1 MNTAEQGVDI
11 GRGGVP
17 DLADVAGHWVDADEL
32 AHLPSLRN
40 QQGQAHVNHDLTSLS
55 WLAAPPF
62 TFGYHTGELRV
73 DGQVLAAQRFLWKP
87 WGVLREH
94 RRQDGLLVT
103 TDSRMALSRDLLLW
117 RIEVTN
123 ESREARTVELTQ
135 DLFAM
140 VAHSEVG
147 YGWLYDGP
155 WNHGMHHDFMA
166 LERIRATTG
175 GAEPH
180 YLLSPAPRRLRLG
193 KPRIPGIQRDEDHGP
208 MLLDDALP
216 AHVSHDKEPEPRA
229 GVAGAVRGLRVTK
242 TVGGPGETGAAGG
255 PRTAEAAHEARAAR
269 TTHETRTAE
278 ATHETQTTGATHETR
293 TAEATHETQT
303 ARTTHE
309 TQATGATHESRATG
323 ADGETR
329 ATGADGEAPM
339 VGADAEVVLRA
350 ASDEPIT
357 LTPDGETGLGTVA
370 LTPGLTIDFEL
381 RLDTAGQSGTVLTHG
396 NHPDSLQIGVED
408 GRLWLGITGEREA
421 TDARLPAGDWQHV
434 RVDVGADH
442 VVLRLAGSEIART
455 RHWTESR
462 RWVSRIED
470 GTVAFTDS
478 RSPAHAVYAFAGP
491 PGELR
496 GEGAGARA
504 RWTCRIEPGRSV
516 TVGIACAYGADT
528 AGDTDTDAHAG
539 IDAVSAQARAA
550 AEDFEATTRAGE
562 EGWRRLW
569 ASMFTPGDP
578 DFSGHLPTFT
588 TDDTGLAR
596 TYYMGALQALYMR
609 NTRIRPGEPVFLT
622 GGPRLGPTTTYFW
635 DHCEW
640 SRLYALLEPAG
651 LRSWLLRV
659 LAGPYRDS
667 FGVENLGGGP
677 LGNAYSSTDYAL
689 FRLIE
694 HYVCVT
700 GDFAFLDE
708 TTGGA
713 TVLGHLERL
722 GLGWRDRR
730 TPATGGVL
738 ADFGPDP
745 WQLLECVPT
754 YTGVVAS
761 FNGAYVSSTRS
772 LAGLY
777 RRLGRA
783 EEADKTE
790 AEAAQLAAAL
800 LDLYAG
806 SGRWRILHPDAT
818 DTIGHCLDF
827 GLVASALHRELPDG
841 TRREMA
847 DFVTGRLLVGGW
859 MRALSPDDP
868 IAAASDRPDHG
879 AAGAFAAWPGVT
891 AHGLARLGHRNR
903 ATALLRNLPSA
914 ASGGLWGQAMEIV
927 TGPDG
932 HHRARVAER
941 GTATRDN
948 LAGAAGA
955 EAVLSALFDI
965 NPTFENGSWTGL
977 PATLSVEGIG
987 TLTHL
992 GPGT

>member
-1 MNTAEQGVDI
+1 VTIETAAQSVDI
-11 GRGGVP
+11 GRRGVP
-17 DLADVAGHWVDADEL
+17 DLEDVAGHWAGSDEI

-62 TFGYHTGELRV
+62 TFGYHTGELHV
-73 DGQVLAAQRFLWKP
+73 DGRVPAAQRFLWKP

-94 RRQDGLLVT
+94 RRQDGLLLT
-103 TDSRMALSRDLLLW
+103 TDTRMALSRDLLQW
-117 RIEVTN
+117 RITVTN
-123 ESREARTVELTQ
+123 ESYKARTVELAQ

-175 GAEPH
+175 GGEPH

-216 AHVSHDKEPEPRA
+216 AHVSHDKEREPRV
-229 GVAGAVRGLRVTK
+229 GVAGAVRGLRVT
-242 TVGGPGETGAAGG
+242 
-255 PRTAEAAHEARAAR
+255 
-269 TTHETRTAE
+269 
-278 ATHETQTTGATHETR
+278 
-293 TAEATHETQT
+293 
-303 ARTTHE
+303 
-309 TQATGATHESRATG
+309 G
-323 ADGETR
+323 ADGE
-329 ATGADGEAPM
+329 
-339 VGADAEVVLRA
+339 VILRA
-350 ASDEPIT
+350 DEPT
-357 LTPDGETGLGTVA
+357 SLTPDGETA
-370 LTPGLTIDFEL
+370 LDPFALSPGLTITLEL
-381 RLDTAGQSGTVLTHG
+381 RLDEAGQSGTVLTHG
-396 NHPDSLQIGVED
+396 NHPDSLQIGVAD
-408 GRLWLGITGEREA
+408 GRLWLGITGEREF
-421 TDARLPAGDWQHV
+421 TDRELA
-434 RVDVGADH
+434 VGAWHRVRIQVEADQ
-442 VVLRLAGSEIART
+442 VVMRLAGAEIART
-455 RHWTESR
+455 RHWTESH

-470 GTVAFTDS
+470 GTVAFADS
-478 RSPAHAVYAFAGP
+478 RSPARAVYAFAGP
-491 PGELR
+491 PAELR
-496 GEGAGARA
+496 AEGAGGRA
-504 RWTCRIEPGRSV
+504 TWTRRIGPGRSV
-516 TVGIACAYGADT
+516 TIKIACAYG
-528 AGDTDTDAHAG
+528 TDA
-539 IDAVSAQARAA
+539 DAVSAQARTAA
-550 AEDFEATTRAGE
+550 ADFEATAKAGQD
-562 EGWRRLW
+562 GWRRLW
-569 ASMFTPGDP
+569 ANMFTPGNP

-588 TDDTGLAR
+588 TEDPGLAR
-596 TYYMGALQALYMR
+596 TYYMGALQTLYQR

-700 GDFAFLDE
+700 GDLAFLDE
-708 TTGGA
+708 KTGGA
-713 TVLGHLERL
+713 ADGMTVLAHLERL
-722 GLGWRDRR
+722 GLGWRERR
-730 TPATGGVL
+730 NPATGGVL
-738 ADFGPDP
+738 ADFGDDP

-761 FNGAYVSSTRS
+761 FNGAYVASTRS
-772 LAGLY
+772 LAALY
-777 RRLGRA
+777 RRLGRLEDA
-783 EEADKTE
+783 ERAETE
-790 AEAAQLAAAL
+790 AGQLADAL

-806 SGRWRILHPDAT
+806 SGRWRILRPDGT

-827 GLVASALHRELPDG
+827 ALVAAALHRELPDRI
-841 TRREMA
+841 RREMA

-891 AHGLARLGHRNR
+891 AHGLARLGHRDR
-903 ATALLRNLPSA
+903 AIALLRDLSSA

-932 HHRARVAER
+932 QHRAQVAER
-941 GTATRDN
+941 GTAARDN
-948 LAGAAGA
+948 IAGAAGA

-965 NPTFENGSWTGL
+965 NPTFTTGGPVRL
-977 PATLSVEGIG
+977 PTALSVEGAG

-992 GPGT
+992 GPVV

>member
-1 MNTAEQGVDI
+1 MTTKTDAEHVDMV
-11 GRGGVP
+11 GAGGVP
-17 DLADVAGHWVDADEL
+17 HLDEVAGHWVGVDEI

-40 QQGQAHVNHDLTSLS
+40 QQGQTHVNHDLTSLS

-62 TFGYHTGELRV
+62 TFGYHTGELRM
-73 DGQVLAAQRFLWKP
+73 DGQVPAAQRFLWKP

-94 RRQDGLLVT
+94 RRQDGLLLT
-103 TDSRMALSRDLLLW
+103 TDTRMALSRDLLLW
-117 RIEVTN
+117 RITVTN
-123 ESREARTVELTQ
+123 ESSEARTVELAQ

-175 GAEPH
+175 GGERH

-216 AHVSHDKEPEPRA
+216 AHVSHDKEPQPRV
-229 GVAGAVRGLRVTK
+229 GVPGTVRGLRV
-242 TVGGPGETGAAGG
+242 E
-255 PRTAEAAHEARAAR
+255 
-269 TTHETRTAE
+269 
-278 ATHETQTTGATHETR
+278 
-293 TAEATHETQT
+293 
-303 ARTTHE
+303 
-309 TQATGATHESRATG
+309 G
-323 ADGETR
+323 ADGE
-329 ATGADGEAPM
+329 
-339 VGADAEVVLRA
+339 VILRA
-350 ASDEPIT
+350 DEPIA
-357 LTPDGETGLGTVA
+357 LTPDGETTLDPFA
-370 LTPGLTIDFEL
+370 LSPGLTIGFEL
-381 RLDTAGQSGTVLTHG
+381 RLDAAGRSGTVLTHG

-408 GRLWLGITGEREA
+408 GRLWLGITGEREFTESELA
-421 TDARLPAGDWQHV
+421 VGDWHHV
-434 RVDVGADH
+434 RVDVEADH
-442 VVLRLAGSEIART
+442 AVLRLAGSEIART

-470 GTVAFTDS
+470 GAVAFADS
-478 RSPAHAVYAFAGP
+478 RSSARAVYAFAGP

-496 GEGAGARA
+496 TEGAGRRA
-504 RWTCRIEPGRSV
+504 TWTCRIEPGRSV
-516 TVGIACAYGADT
+516 AIGIACAYGCDT
-528 AGDTDTDAHAG
+528 
-539 IDAVSAQARAA
+539 DAVSAQARTA
-550 AEDFEATTRAGE
+550 AEDFEATMCSGE
-562 EGWRRLW
+562 DGWRRLW
-569 ASMFTPGDP
+569 AGMFTPGNP
-578 DFSGHLPTFT
+578 EFSGHLPTFT
-588 TDDTGLAR
+588 TEDAGLAR
-596 TYYMGALQALYMR
+596 TYYMGALQALYQR

-667 FGVENLGGGP
+667 FGVENLGGEP

-694 HYVCVT
+694 HYICVT
-700 GDFAFLDE
+700 GDLAFLDE
-708 TTGGA
+708 TTGGTTGGA
-713 TVLGHLERL
+713 TDGTADGTTVLAHLERL
-722 GLGWRDRR
+722 GLGWRERR
-730 TPATGGVL
+730 NPATGGVL
-738 ADFGPDP
+738 ADFGDDP

-761 FNGAYVSSTRS
+761 FNGAYVASTRS

-777 RRLGRA
+777 RRLGRS
-783 EEADKTE
+783 EDADRTE
-790 AEAAQLAAAL
+790 AEAGRLAAAL

-806 SGRWRILHPDAT
+806 SGHWQVRRPDGT

-827 GLVASALHRELPDG
+827 GLVAAALHRELPDG
-841 TRREMA
+841 VRREMA

-891 AHGLARLGHRNR
+891 AHGLARLGHRDR
-903 ATALLRNLPSA
+903 AIALLRDLSSA

-932 HHRARVAER
+932 RQRARVAER
-941 GTATRDN
+941 GVATRDCI
-948 LAGAAGA
+948 AGAAGA

-965 NPTFENGSWTGL
+965 NPTFATVGTAGL
-977 PATLSVEGIG
+977 PATLSVKGIG
-987 TLTHL
+987 TLTRL
-992 GPGT
+992 GPVA

>member
-1 MNTAEQGVDI
+1 MTTKTDVRAVDI
-11 GRGGVP
+11 GRTGVP
-17 DLADVAGHWVDADEL
+17 DLTDVAGHWVDADEI

-73 DGQVLAAQRFLWKP
+73 DGQVPAAQRYLWKP
-87 WGVLREH
+87 WGVVREH
-94 RRQDGLLVT
+94 RREDGLSVT
-103 TDSRMALSRDLLLW
+103 TDTRMALNRDLLLW

-123 ESREARTVELTQ
+123 DSAEARTVELTQ

-175 GAEPH
+175 GGEPH

-193 KPRIPGIQRDEDHGP
+193 KPRVPGIQRDEDHGP

-229 GVAGAVRGLRVTK
+229 GVSGAVRGLRVT
-242 TVGGPGETGAAGG
+242 
-255 PRTAEAAHEARAAR
+255 
-269 TTHETRTAE
+269 
-278 ATHETQTTGATHETR
+278 
-293 TAEATHETQT
+293 
-303 ARTTHE
+303 
-309 TQATGATHESRATG
+309 
-323 ADGETR
+323 
-329 ATGADGEAPM
+329 GADGEAL
-339 VGADAEVVLRA
+339 LRA
-350 ASDEPIT
+350 ATDEPIT
-357 LTPDGETGLGTVA
+357 LTPDGETGLDTFA
-370 LTPGLTIDFEL
+370 LSPGLTIDFEL
-381 RLDTAGQSGTVLTHG
+381 RLDTASQFGTVLTHG
-396 NHPDSLQIGVED
+396 NHPDSLQVGVDD

-421 TDARLPAGDWQHV
+421 TEAQLPVGDWQHV
-434 RVDVGADH
+434 RVDVEADH
-442 VVLRLAGSEIART
+442 VVLRLAGSETART

-462 RWVSRIED
+462 RWMSRIED
-470 GTVAFTDS
+470 GTVTFTDS
-478 RSPAHAVYAFAGP
+478 RSPAHAVHAFAGP

-496 GEGAGARA
+496 AEGAGARA
-504 RWTCRIEPGRSV
+504 RWIRRIEPGGSV
-516 TVGIACAYGADT
+516 TIGIACAYGSDLA
-528 AGDTDTDAHAG
+528 
-539 IDAVSAQARAA
+539 AVSARARAA

-562 EGWRRLW
+562 DGWRRLW
-569 ASMFTPGDP
+569 ASMFTPGNP

-588 TDDTGLAR
+588 TEDAGLAR
-596 TYYMGALQALYMR
+596 TYYMGALQTLYMR
-609 NTRIRPGEPVFLT
+609 TTRIRPDEPVFLT

-667 FGVENLGGGP
+667 FGVENLSGGP

-700 GDFAFLDE
+700 GDFAFLE
-708 TTGGA
+708 ETPGGTTGST
-713 TVLGHLERL
+713 TVLAHLERL

-783 EEADKTE
+783 EEAERTE
-790 AEAAQLAAAL
+790 AEAGQLGAAL

-806 SGRWRILHPDAT
+806 SGRWRILRPDGT

-827 GLVASALHRELPDG
+827 GLVAAALHRELPDG

-847 DFVTGRLLVGGW
+847 DFVTDRLLVGSW
-859 MRALSPDDP
+859 MRALGPDDP

-891 AHGLARLGHRNR
+891 AHGLARLGHRDR
-903 ATALLRNLPSA
+903 ATALLRGLSDA

-927 TGPDG
+927 TAPDG
-932 HHRARVAER
+932 QHRARVAER

-948 LAGAAGA
+948 IAGAAGA

-965 NPTFENGSWTGL
+965 NPTFRNGPSTAL
-977 PATLSVEGIG
+977 PAALTVEGVG
-987 TLTHL
+987 TLTGL
-992 GPGT
+992 GGRPGEGEGTG

>member
-1 MNTAEQGVDI
+1 MTTKAAAQTVDI
-11 GRGGVP
+11 GRTGVP
-17 DLADVAGHWVDADEL
+17 DLEDVAGHWVGLDEI

-40 QQGQAHVNHDLTSLS
+40 QQGQAHVNLDLTSLS

-62 TFGYHTGELRV
+62 TFGYHTGELHV
-73 DGQVLAAQRFLWKP
+73 DGMIPAAQRFLWKP
-87 WGVLREH
+87 WGVLRERH
-94 RRQDGLLVT
+94 QDGLLLT
-103 TDSRMALSRDLLLW
+103 TDTRMALSRDLLLW
-117 RIEVTN
+117 RITVTN
-123 ESREARTVELTQ
+123 ERSEATTVELAQ

-155 WNHGMHHDFMA
+155 WNHGAHHDFMA

-175 GAEPH
+175 GGEQH

-193 KPRIPGIQRDEDHGP
+193 KPRIPGIQRDEDLGP

-229 GVAGAVRGLRVTK
+229 GVTGAVRGLRV
-242 TVGGPGETGAAGG
+242 A
-255 PRTAEAAHEARAAR
+255 
-269 TTHETRTAE
+269 
-278 ATHETQTTGATHETR
+278 
-293 TAEATHETQT
+293 
-303 ARTTHE
+303 
-309 TQATGATHESRATG
+309 G
-323 ADGETR
+323 ADEG
-329 ATGADGEAPM
+329 
-339 VGADAEVVLRA
+339 VILRA
-350 ASDEPIT
+350 GEPIA
-357 LTPDGETGLGTVA
+357 LTPDGETTLDPFA
-370 LTPGLTIDFEL
+370 LSPGLTIGFEL
-381 RLDTAGQSGTVLTHG
+381 RLDAARQSGTVLTHG
-396 NHPDSLQIGVED
+396 NHPDSLRIGVDD
-408 GRLWLGITGEREA
+408 GRLWLGITGERES
-421 TDARLPAGDWQHV
+421 TDTELAVGDWHHV
-434 RVDVGADH
+434 RVDVESDH
-442 VVLRLAGSEIART
+442 VVLRIADSEIVRT

-462 RWVSRIED
+462 RWMSRIEN
-470 GTVAFTDS
+470 GTLAFADS

-496 GEGAGARA
+496 AEGADGRA
-504 RWTCRIEPGRSV
+504 TWTCRIEPGESV
-516 TVGIACAYGADT
+516 AIGIACAYG
-528 AGDTDTDAHAG
+528 TDAHAV
-539 IDAVSAQARAA
+539 ATQAHTA
-550 AEDFEATTRAGE
+550 AEDFEATMRAGE
-562 EGWRRLW
+562 DGWRRLW
-569 ASMFTPGDP
+569 ASMFTPGNP
-578 DFSGHLPTFT
+578 DFSGHLPSYT
-588 TDDTGLAR
+588 TEDAGLAR

-677 LGNAYSSTDYAL
+677 LGNAYSANDYAL

-694 HYVCVT
+694 HYVCIA
-700 GDFAFLDE
+700 GDLAFLDE
-708 TTGGA
+708 TAGGT
-713 TVLGHLERL
+713 TVLAHLERL
-722 GLGWRDRR
+722 GLGWRERR
-730 TPATGGVL
+730 NPATGGVL
-738 ADFGPDP
+738 ADFGDDP
-745 WQLLECVPT
+745 WHLLECVPT

-761 FNGAYVSSTRS
+761 FNGAYVGSTRS

-777 RRLGRA
+777 RRLGRY
-783 EEADKTE
+783 EDADRTE
-790 AEAAQLAAAL
+790 AEAGQLAEAL

-806 SGRWRILHPDAT
+806 SGRWQVRRPDGT

-827 GLVASALHRELPDG
+827 GLVAGALHRELPDRI
-841 TRREMA
+841 RREMA

-868 IAAASDRPDHG
+868 VAARSDRPDHG

-891 AHGLARLGHRNR
+891 AHGLARLGRRDR
-903 ATALLRNLPSA
+903 AIALLRDLSSA

-932 HHRARVAER
+932 RDRARVAER
-941 GTATRDN
+941 GVATRDCI
-948 LAGAAGA
+948 AGAAGA

-965 NPTFENGSWTGL
+965 NPTFATGGRAGL
-977 PATLSVEGIG
+977 PTTLSVEGVG
-987 TLTHL
+987 SLRHL
-992 GPGT
+992 GPVARAAEPLPQKG

>member
-1 MNTAEQGVDI
+1 MTTKTEARHADL
-11 GRGGVP
+11 GRTGVP
-17 DLADVAGHWVDADEL
+17 DLADVASHWVGADEI

-73 DGQVLAAQRFLWKP
+73 DGQVPAAQRYLWKP

-94 RRQDGLLVT
+94 RRQDGLLLT
-103 TDSRMALSRDLLLW
+103 TDTRMALSRDLLLW

-123 ESREARTVELTQ
+123 ESGEARTVELTQ

-175 GAEPH
+175 GGRPH

-193 KPRIPGIQRDEDHGP
+193 RPRVPGIQRDEDHGP

-216 AHVSHDKEPEPRA
+216 AHVSHDKEPEQRI
-229 GVAGAVRGLRVTK
+229 GVAGAVRALQV
-242 TVGGPGETGAAGG
+242 AAL
-255 PRTAEAAHEARAAR
+255 
-269 TTHETRTAE
+269 
-278 ATHETQTTGATHETR
+278 
-293 TAEATHETQT
+293 
-303 ARTTHE
+303 
-309 TQATGATHESRATG
+309 
-323 ADGETR
+323 DGELL
-329 ATGADGEAPM
+329 
-339 VGADAEVVLRA
+339 LRA
-350 ASDEPIT
+350 DEPIM
-357 LTPDGETGLGTVA
+357 LTPEGETTLDTFA
-370 LTPGLTIDFEL
+370 LSPGLTIAFEL
-381 RLDTAGQSGTVLTHG
+381 RLDIAGQSGTVLTHG
-396 NHPDSLQIGVED
+396 NHPDSLQIGIED
-408 GRLWLGITGEREA
+408 GRLWLGITGERES
-421 TDARLPAGDWQHV
+421 TDAQLPVGDWHHV
-434 RVDVGADH
+434 RVDVEADH
-442 VVLRLAGSEIART
+442 VVLRLAGAEIART

-462 RWVSRIED
+462 RWVSRIDD
-470 GTVAFTDS
+470 GAVAFADS
-478 RSPAHAVYAFAGP
+478 RAPAHAVYAFAGP

-496 GEGAGARA
+496 TEGAGAQA
-504 RWTCRIEPGRSV
+504 SWTCRIEPGRSV
-516 TVGIACAYGADT
+516 TLGIACAYGTEA
-528 AGDTDTDAHAG
+528 
-539 IDAVSAQARAA
+539 DAVSAQARSA
-550 AEDFEATTRAGE
+550 AEDFEATMRAGE
-562 EGWRRLW
+562 DGWRRLW
-569 ASMFTPGDP
+569 TSMFTPGNSE
-578 DFSGHLPTFT
+578 FSGHLPTFT
-588 TDDTGLAR
+588 TDDAGLAR
-596 TYYMGALQALYMR
+596 TYYMGALQALYLR

-667 FGVENLGGGP
+667 FGVENLSGGP

-708 TTGGA
+708 TTGGPIGGA
-713 TVLGHLERL
+713 AGGVAVGAAAETTGGMTVLAHLERL
-722 GLGWRDRR
+722 GLGWRERR
-730 TPATGGVL
+730 NPATGGVL
-738 ADFGPDP
+738 ADFGDDP

-761 FNGAYVSSTRS
+761 FNGAYVASTRS

-777 RRLGRA
+777 RRLGRD
-783 EEADKTE
+783 EDADRTE
-790 AEAAQLAAAL
+790 AEAGQLADAL

-806 SGRWRILHPDAT
+806 SGRWKILRPDGT

-827 GLVASALHRELPDG
+827 GLVAAALHRELPDG

-847 DFVTGRLLVGGW
+847 DFVTGRLLVGSW

-891 AHGLARLGHRNR
+891 AHGLARLGHRDR
-903 ATALLRNLPSA
+903 AIALLRDLSSA

-927 TGPDG
+927 TDPDG
-932 HHRARVAER
+932 QHRARVAER

-948 LAGAAGA
+948 IAGAAGA

-965 NPTFENGSWTGL
+965 NPTFATGGTAPPL
-977 PATLSVEGIG
+977 PADLSVEGVG
-987 TLTHL
+987 TLTQL
-992 GPGT
+992 GPVT

>member
-1 MNTAEQGVDI
+1 VTTKTDELTVGI
-11 GRGGVP
+11 GRKGVP
-17 DLADVAGHWVDADEL
+17 DLADVAGHWVGADEI

-73 DGQVLAAQRFLWKP
+73 DGQVPAAQRFLWKP

-94 RRQDGLLVT
+94 RRADGLLVT
-103 TDSRMALSRDLLLW
+103 TDTRMALNRDLLLW

-123 ESREARTVELTQ
+123 DSAEARTVELTQ
-135 DLFAM
+135 DLVAM
-140 VAHSEVG
+140 AAHSEVG

-180 YLLSPAPRRLRLG
+180 YLLSPASRRLRLG

-216 AHVSHDKEPEPRA
+216 AHVSHDRAPEPRA
-229 GVAGAVRGLRVTK
+229 GVAGAVRGLRV
-242 TVGGPGETGAAGG
+242 A
-255 PRTAEAAHEARAAR
+255 
-269 TTHETRTAE
+269 
-278 ATHETQTTGATHETR
+278 
-293 TAEATHETQT
+293 
-303 ARTTHE
+303 
-309 TQATGATHESRATG
+309 
-323 ADGETR
+323 
-329 ATGADGEAPM
+329 GADGEAI
-339 VGADAEVVLRA
+339 LRTA
-350 ASDEPIT
+350 DEPIA
-357 LTPDGETGLGTVA
+357 LTPDGETTLAPFA
-370 LTPGLTIDFEL
+370 LSPGLTIGFEL

-408 GRLWLGITGEREA
+408 GRLWLGITGEREF
-421 TDARLPAGDWQHV
+421 TDAELP
-434 RVDVGADH
+434 VGAWRRMRIQVEADH
-442 VVLRLAGSEIART
+442 VVLRLAGAEIART
-455 RHWTESR
+455 RHWTESQ
-462 RWVSRIED
+462 RWTSRVED
-470 GTVAFTDS
+470 GTVAFADS
-478 RSPAHAVYAFAGP
+478 RSPARAVHAFAGP
-491 PGELR
+491 PAELR
-496 GEGAGARA
+496 ATDAGGRA
-504 RWTCRIEPGRSV
+504 TWTHRIEPGGRV
-516 TVGIACAYGADT
+516 TVGIVCAYG
-528 AGDTDTDAHAG
+528 TDAG
-539 IDAVSAQARAA
+539 AVSAQARAA
-550 AEDFEATTRAGE
+550 AADFEATARAGE
-562 EGWRRLW
+562 DGWRRLW
-569 ASMFTPGDP
+569 ANMFTPGNP

-588 TDDTGLAR
+588 TEDAGLAR
-596 TYYMGALQALYMR
+596 TYYMGALQALYLR
-609 NTRIRPGEPVFLT
+609 NTRIRTGEPVFLT

-651 LRSWLLRV
+651 LRAWLLRV

-667 FGVENLGGGP
+667 FGVENLSGGP

-708 TTGGA
+708 TTGGT
-713 TVLGHLERL
+713 TVLAHLERL
-722 GLGWRDRR
+722 GLGWRERR
-730 TPATGGVL
+730 NPATGGVL
-738 ADFGPDP
+738 ADFGDDP

-761 FNGAYVSSTRS
+761 FNGAYVATTRS

-777 RRLGRA
+777 RRLGRT
-783 EEADKTE
+783 EEAERTE
-790 AEAAQLAAAL
+790 AEAGRLAAAL

-806 SGRWRILHPDAT
+806 SGRWRILRPDGT

-827 GLVASALHRELPDG
+827 GLVAAALHRELPDG

-847 DFVTGRLLVGGW
+847 DFVNDRLLVGGW

-868 IAAASDRPDHG
+868 IAVASDRPDHG

-891 AHGLARLGHRNR
+891 AHGLARLGFPDR
-903 ATALLRNLPSA
+903 AIALLRDLSSA

-932 HHRARVAER
+932 RHRARVAER
-941 GTATRDN
+941 GTAVRDN
-948 LAGAAGA
+948 IAGAAGA
-955 EAVLSALFDI
+955 EAVLSALFGI
-965 NPTFENGSWTGL
+965 NPTFATAGTTAL
-977 PATLSVEGIG
+977 PADLSVAGVG
-987 TLTHL
+987 RLTQL
-992 GPGT
+992 GPVS

>member
-1 MNTAEQGVDI
+1 MTTKTDELTVGI
-11 GRGGVP
+11 GRKGVP
-17 DLADVAGHWVDADEL
+17 DLADVAGHWVGADEI

-73 DGQVLAAQRFLWKP
+73 DGQVPAAQRFLWKP

-94 RRQDGLLVT
+94 RRADGLLVT
-103 TDSRMALSRDLLLW
+103 TDTRMALNRDLLLW

-123 ESREARTVELTQ
+123 DSAEARTVELTQ

-140 VAHSEVG
+140 AAHAEVG

-175 GAEPH
+175 GGETH
-180 YLLSPAPRRLRLG
+180 YLLSPASRRLRLG

-216 AHVSHDKEPEPRA
+216 AHVSHDKAPEPRA
-229 GVAGAVRGLRVTK
+229 GVAGAVRGLRV
-242 TVGGPGETGAAGG
+242 A
-255 PRTAEAAHEARAAR
+255 
-269 TTHETRTAE
+269 
-278 ATHETQTTGATHETR
+278 
-293 TAEATHETQT
+293 
-303 ARTTHE
+303 
-309 TQATGATHESRATG
+309 G
-323 ADGETR
+323 ADGE
-329 ATGADGEAPM
+329 
-339 VGADAEVVLRA
+339 VILRTA
-350 ASDEPIT
+350 DEPIA
-357 LTPDGETGLGTVA
+357 LTPDGETTLAPFA
-370 LTPGLTIDFEL
+370 LSPGLTIGFEL

-408 GRLWLGITGEREA
+408 GRLWLGITGEREF
-421 TDARLPAGDWQHV
+421 TDAELP
-434 RVDVGADH
+434 VGAWRRMRIQVEADH
-442 VVLRLAGSEIART
+442 VVLRLAGAEIART
-455 RHWTESR
+455 RQWTESQ
-462 RWVSRIED
+462 RWTSRVED
-470 GTVAFTDS
+470 GTVAFADS
-478 RSPAHAVYAFAGP
+478 RSPARAVHAFAGP
-491 PGELR
+491 PAELR
-496 GEGAGARA
+496 ATGAGGRA
-504 RWTCRIEPGRSV
+504 TWTQRIAPGGRV
-516 TVGIACAYGADT
+516 TVGIVCAYG
-528 AGDTDTDAHAG
+528 TDA
-539 IDAVSAQARAA
+539 DAVSAQARAA
-550 AEDFEATTRAGE
+550 AADFEATARAGE
-562 EGWRRLW
+562 DGWRRMW
-569 ASMFTPGDP
+569 ANMFTPGNP

-588 TDDTGLAR
+588 TEDAGLAR
-596 TYYMGALQALYMR
+596 TYYMGALQALYLR

-651 LRSWLLRV
+651 LRAWLLRV

-667 FGVENLGGGP
+667 FGVENLSGGP

-708 TTGGA
+708 TTGGT
-713 TVLGHLERL
+713 TVLAHLERL
-722 GLGWRDRR
+722 GLGWRERR
-730 TPATGGVL
+730 NPATGGVL
-738 ADFGPDP
+738 ADFGDDP

-761 FNGAYVSSTRS
+761 FNGAYVATTRS

-777 RRLGRA
+777 RRLGRT
-783 EEADKTE
+783 EEAERTE
-790 AEAAQLAAAL
+790 AEAGQLAAAL

-806 SGRWRILHPDAT
+806 SGRWRIIRPDGT

-827 GLVASALHRELPDG
+827 GLVAAALHRELPDG

-847 DFVTGRLLVGGW
+847 DFVNDRLLVGGW

-891 AHGLARLGHRNR
+891 AHGLARLGFPDR
-903 ATALLRNLPSA
+903 AIALLRDLSAA

-932 HHRARVAER
+932 RHRARVAER
-941 GTATRDN
+941 GTAVRDN
-948 LAGAAGA
+948 IAGAAGA
-955 EAVLSALFDI
+955 EAVLSALFGI
-965 NPTFENGSWTGL
+965 NPTFATAGTTAL
-977 PATLSVEGIG
+977 PADLSVEGVG
-987 TLTHL
+987 RLTQL
-992 GPGT
+992 GPVS